1 MEQPS
6 RQRDTEIDFYDK
18 PPVRNVPIDTVHNYT
33 PRVICEYREIKGR
46 LANPG
51 YRRLFYHDHP
61 DETPD
66 QLRDELRALK
76 EEISKYEET
85 QLILTDEVRQYK
97 DKQDNVEKSVDVD
110 RRFAKMVQGSSP
122 LFAVQDVVIELLEF
136 CDGWARMYIKKYNLQ
151 QRFEESAGKTEANR
165 LPAAYRWFVEQS
177 KNGDSDLQNY
187 LNEVHSKV
195 KVMSVKPID
204 AGSIF
209 ASLTS
214 YKEAKEERDLRGHP
228 CK

>member
-1 MEQPS
+1 LDAP
-6 RQRDTEIDFYDK
+6 K
-18 PPVRNVPIDTVHNYT
+18 
-33 PRVICEYREIKGR
+33 
-46 LANPG
+46 
-51 YRRLFYHDHP
+51 
-61 DETPD
+61 
-66 QLRDELRALK
+66 
-76 EEISKYEET
+76 
-85 QLILTDEVRQYK
+85 
-97 DKQDNVEKSVDVD
+97 
-110 RRFAKMVQGSSP
+110 GSSP